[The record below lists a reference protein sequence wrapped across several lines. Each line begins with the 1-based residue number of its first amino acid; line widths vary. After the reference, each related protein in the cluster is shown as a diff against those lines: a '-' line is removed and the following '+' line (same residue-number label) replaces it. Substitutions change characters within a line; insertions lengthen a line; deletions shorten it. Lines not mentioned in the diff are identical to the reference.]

1 MIINKIIGMFSHDI
15 AIDLGTA
22 NTIVLLKGQG
32 IIINEPSIVAVRV
45 DRYGRDDGNILAVG
59 HEAKEMLGKTPS
71 GIQAIRPMRDGVIA
85 DFDITEKMIRYFIEK
100 AHNRKSLV
108 RPRIMVC
115 VPYGLTGVER
125 KAVKESALSA
135 GAREVYL
142 IEEPMAAAIGA
153 GLPVKEPQ
161 GSLVVDIGGG
171 TTEIGVISLGGLVVS
186 KSIRVAGDKLD
197 AAIVNYVR
205 KKYNL
210 LIGERAGE
218 EIKIKIGAAAP
229 LETPLSMQIK
239 GRDQVT
245 GLLNTIELTS
255 EDIRE
260 AMKDQLREISSAVKS
275 VIESVP
281 ADLAGDLVENG
292 LTLTGGGALIRG
304 LDKYL
309 SDTIKLPVFV
319 GDEPLLSVAKGTGKA
334 LEELDALYSSGQYE

>member
-1 MIINKIIGMFSHDI
+1 MLLNKLIGMFSHDI

-45 DRYGRDDGNILAVG
+45 DRYDRDGEILAVG
-59 HEAKEMLGKTPS
+59 HEAKEMVGKTPS
-71 GIQAIRPMRDGVIA
+71 GIQAIRPMKDGVIA
-85 DFDITEKMIRYFIEK
+85 DFDVTEKMIRYFIEK
-100 AHNRKSLV
+100 AHNRKSLI

-125 KAVKESALSA
+125 KAVKESAMSA

-153 GLPVKEPQ
+153 GLPIKEPQ
-161 GSLVVDIGGG
+161 GSLIVDIGGG
-171 TTEIGVISLGGLVVS
+171 TTEIGVISLGGLVIS

-197 AAIVNYVR
+197 MAIVNYVR
-205 KKYNL
+205 KHYNL

-229 LETPLSMQIK
+229 LDTPLSMQIK
-239 GRDQVT
+239 GRDQVS

-260 AMKDQLREISSAVKS
+260 AIKDQLREISSAVKS
-275 VIESVP
+275 VIEAVP

-304 LDKYL
+304 LDRYL
-309 SDTIKLPVFV
+309 SDTVKLPVFI
-319 GDEPLLSVAKGTGKA
+319 GDEPLLAVAKGTGKA
-334 LEELDALYSSGQYE
+334 IEELDTLHNTSCYE

>member
-1 MIINKIIGMFSHDI
+1 MFSHDI

-32 IIINEPSIVAVRV
+32 IIINEPSIVAGRV
-45 DRYGRDDGNILAVG
+45 DRYDRDGAILAVG
-59 HEAKEMLGKTPS
+59 HEAKEMVGKTPS
-71 GIQAIRPMRDGVIA
+71 GIQAIRPMKDGVIA
-85 DFDITEKMIRYFIEK
+85 DFDVTEKMIRYFIEK
-100 AHNRKSLV
+100 AHNRKSLI

-125 KAVKESALSA
+125 KAVKESAMSA

-153 GLPVKEPQ
+153 GLPIKEPQ
-161 GSLVVDIGGG
+161 GSLIVDIGGG
-171 TTEIGVISLGGLVVS
+171 TTEIGVISLGGLVIS

-197 AAIVNYVR
+197 MAIVNHVR
-205 KKYNL
+205 KHYNL

-229 LETPLSMQIK
+229 LDTPLSMQIK
-239 GRDQVT
+239 GRDQVS

-260 AMKDQLREISSAVKS
+260 AIKDQLREISSAVKS
-275 VIESVP
+275 VIEAVP

-304 LDKYL
+304 LDRYL
-309 SDTIKLPVFV
+309 SDTVKLPVFI
-319 GDEPLLSVAKGTGKA
+319 GDEPLLAVAKGTGKA
-334 LEELDALYSSGQYE
+334 IEELDTLHNTSRYE

>member
-1 MIINKIIGMFSHDI
+1 MLLNKLIGMFSHDI

-45 DRYGRDDGNILAVG
+45 DRYDRDGEILAVG
-59 HEAKEMLGKTPS
+59 HEAKEMVGKTPS
-71 GIQAIRPMRDGVIA
+71 GIQAIRPMKDGVIA
-85 DFDITEKMIRYFIEK
+85 DFDVTEKMIRYFIEK
-100 AHNRKSLV
+100 AHNRKSLI

-125 KAVKESALSA
+125 KAVKESAMSA

-153 GLPVKEPQ
+153 GLPIKEPQ
-161 GSLVVDIGGG
+161 GSLIVDIGGG
-171 TTEIGVISLGGLVVS
+171 TTEIGVISLGGLVIS

-197 AAIVNYVR
+197 MAIVNHVR
-205 KKYNL
+205 KHYNL

-229 LETPLSMQIK
+229 LDTPLSMQIK
-239 GRDQVT
+239 GRDQVS

-260 AMKDQLREISSAVKS
+260 AIKDQLREISSAVKS
-275 VIESVP
+275 VIEAVP

-304 LDKYL
+304 LDRYL
-309 SDTIKLPVFV
+309 SDTVKLPVFI
-319 GDEPLLSVAKGTGKA
+319 GDEPLLAVAKGTGKA
-334 LEELDALYSSGQYE
+334 IEELDTPRNTSRYE